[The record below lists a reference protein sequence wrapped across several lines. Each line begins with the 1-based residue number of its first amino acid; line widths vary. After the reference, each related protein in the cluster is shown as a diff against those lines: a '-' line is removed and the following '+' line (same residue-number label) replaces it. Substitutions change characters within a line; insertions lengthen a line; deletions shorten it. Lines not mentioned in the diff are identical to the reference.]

1 MGCEDIA
8 HHEGGVREGSTTPGT
23 AYAGS
28 IVELTVRQRARVT
41 ASPFAWPLR
50 VSSGS
55 VIDDTMPDT
64 LRQVD
69 IIMWAPFPWPA
80 QSGNAYREAGTYT
93 GRILKGEKPA
103 DLPIVRPTKF
113 ELVTPD
119 LARRRSPLIAALAAL
134 RVKASESGL

>member
-1 MGCEDIA
+1 M
-8 HHEGGVREGSTTPGT
+8 
-23 AYAGS
+23 
-28 IVELTVRQRARVT
+28 
-41 ASPFAWPLR
+41 
-50 VSSGS
+50 
-55 VIDDTMPDT
+55 IDDTMPDT

-103 DLPIVRPTKF
+103 DLPIVQRI
-113 ELVTPD
+113 VTPD
-119 LARRRSPLIAALAAL
+119 LARRRRLLIAALAAL